1 MVVNDGGDPY
11 GVKPGV
17 YIQMVNIGP
26 QFGNIDPL
34 GDRRRLEK
42 VQNDKEVIRN
52 EQKQGPDHSDS
63 LSSNTS
69 ISQEEIERYVSILK
83 NMDPA
88 DLHRVEDLRQ
98 SIEDG
103 SYDSSLNELID
114 PLLDFLSDGN
124 TPA

>member
-1 MVVNDGGDPY
+1 
-11 GVKPGV
+11 
-17 YIQMVNIGP
+17 MVNIGP